1 MRWYL
6 NDSSLQGQF
15 ATEREFVHEIAALA
29 KLKMQL
35 PVSGSQLYCT
45 NKLSLAKV
53 TREASCNQAIVRAA
67 QVDEKR
73 LILSWIAKS
82 GPFLEEDRMP
92 EQDDYFEFEG
102 LDVTD
107 HGLGEAARR
116 EKNGDDSG
124 VFSFTGGEINFEKTP
139 LLIQHGLSENPL
151 GHFSI
156 PNVWEVPH
164 LEERIRGIPTE
175 PQNWKELHEACCS
188 RFGLLLIP
196 DSVLKRLKRE
206 TFSMTIARR
215 ALDLLEILNRIMSGR
230 QPAQGSLNAEA
241 VALREQ
247 HFKGD
252 RAWFTDESEGNKHKF
267 RNEMTFPDPE
277 NPANRL
283 FCSWHGKIRHQE
295 FRIHFEWP
303 VPPGQSR
310 LKILY
315 IGPKITKS

>member
-15 ATEREFVHEIAALA
+15 ATEREFVDEIGKLA
-29 KLKMQL
+29 RLKMHL

-45 NKLSLAKV
+45 SKLALTKV
-53 TREASCNQAIVRAA
+53 TREASCSEAILRAA

-116 EKNGDDSG
+116 ENNRDDSG
-124 VFSFTGGEINFEKTP
+124 IFSFTGGTINFERTP
-139 LLIQHGLSENPL
+139 LVVQHGLPEDPF
-151 GHFSI
+151 GHIHI

-164 LEERIRGIPTE
+164 LEERIRGISAE
-175 PQNWKELHEACCS
+175 PQNWKELLQVCRS
-188 RFGLLLIP
+188 RFELLMIP
-196 DSVLKRLKRE
+196 DSVQERIERE
-206 TFSMTIARR
+206 TFYPVVARR
-215 ALDLLEILNRIMSGR
+215 TLVLLQTLHIIVSGR
-230 QPAQGSLNAEA
+230 SAQGSLNEK
-241 VALREQ
+241 ALSLWQQ
-247 HFKGD
+247 HSQGGK
-252 RAWFTDESEGNKHKF
+252 AWFTDESEGNKHKF
-267 RNEMTFPDPE
+267 KNEMTFPDPE
-277 NPANRL
+277 NPSNRL
-283 FCSWHGKIRHQE
+283 FCPWHGKIKTPQ

>member
-15 ATEREFVHEIAALA
+15 ATERAFVDEIAELA

-45 NKLSLAKV
+45 NKLSLTEV
-53 TREASCNQAIVRAA
+53 TRGASCNEAIVRAA
-67 QVDEKR
+67 RVDERR

-82 GPFLEEDRMP
+82 GPFLEDDRMP
-92 EQDDYFEFEG
+92 EEEDYFEFEG

-124 VFSFTGGEINFEKTP
+124 VFSFTGGKINFEKTP
-139 LLIQHGLSENPL
+139 LVVQHGIPGDIL
-151 GHFSI
+151 GHLDIS
-156 PNVWEVPH
+156 NVWAVPQ
-164 LEERIRGIPTE
+164 LEGRIREISAE
-175 PQNWKELHEACCS
+175 PQNWRELLQVCRS
-188 RFGLLLIP
+188 RFELLIIP
-196 DSVLKRLKRE
+196 DSIQERIERE
-206 TFSMTIARR
+206 TFYPVVARR
-215 ALDLLEILNRIMSGR
+215 TLALLETLQRIVSGR
-230 QPAQGSLNAEA
+230 SAEGSLDEK
-241 VALREQ
+241 ALSLWNQ
-247 HFKGD
+247 HSQGD
-252 RAWFTDESEGNKHKF
+252 KAWFTDESDGNKRKF
-267 RNEMTFPDPE
+267 KNEMTFPDPE

-283 FCSWHGKIRHQE
+283 FCPWHGKIKTPQ

>member
-15 ATEREFVHEIAALA
+15 STAREFVDEIAALA
-29 KLKMQL
+29 RLKARF
-35 PVSGSQLYCT
+35 PASGFQLYCT
-45 NKLSLAKV
+45 SKLALTKV
-53 TREASCNQAIVRAA
+53 TREASCSEAILRAA

-82 GPFLEEDRMP
+82 GPFLEEDRMH
-92 EQDDYFEFEG
+92 EEDDYFEFEG

-116 EKNGDDSG
+116 EKNRDDSG
-124 VFSFTGGEINFEKTP
+124 VFSFTGGTINFERTP
-139 LLIQHGLSENPL
+139 LVVQHGLPEDPF
-151 GHFSI
+151 GHIHI

-164 LEERIRGIPTE
+164 LEERIRGISAE
-175 PQNWKELHEACCS
+175 PQNWKELLQVCRS
-188 RFGLLLIP
+188 RFELLMIP
-196 DSVLKRLKRE
+196 DSVQERIERE
-206 TFSMTIARR
+206 TFYPVVARR
-215 ALDLLEILNRIMSGR
+215 TLVLLQTLHIIVSGR
-230 QPAQGSLNAEA
+230 SAQGSLNEK
-241 VALREQ
+241 ALSLWQQ
-247 HFKGD
+247 HSQGGK
-252 RAWFTDESEGNKHKF
+252 AWFTDESEGNKHKF
-267 RNEMTFPDPE
+267 KNEMTFPDPE
-277 NPANRL
+277 NPSNRL
-283 FCSWHGKIRHQE
+283 FCPWHGKIKTPQ

>member
-15 ATEREFVHEIAALA
+15 ATEREFVDEIGKLA
-29 KLKMQL
+29 RLKMQL

-45 NKLSLAKV
+45 SNLSLTKV
-53 TREASCNQAIVRAA
+53 TREASCSEAIMRAA
-67 QVDEKR
+67 RVDERR
-73 LILSWIAKS
+73 LILSWIDKS

-92 EQDDYFEFEG
+92 EADDYFEFEG

-116 EKNGDDSG
+116 ERNGDDSG
-124 VFSFTGGEINFEKTP
+124 VFSFTGGVINFEKTP
-139 LLIQHGLSENPL
+139 LMVQHGLSENPL
-151 GHFSI
+151 GHFNI

-164 LEERIRGIPTE
+164 LEERIRGISSE
-175 PQNWKELHEACCS
+175 PQNWRELLQACRS
-188 RFGLLLIP
+188 RFELLIIP
-196 DSVLKRLKRE
+196 ESVQERIERE
-206 TFSMTIARR
+206 TFYPVVARKT
-215 ALDLLEILNRIMSGR
+215 LVLLEILHIIVSGR
-230 QPAQGSLNAEA
+230 SAQGSLNAEA
-241 VALREQ
+241 LSLWNQ
-247 HFKGD
+247 HSQGGK
-252 RAWFTDESEGNKHKF
+252 AWFTDESDGNKHKF

-277 NPANRL
+277 NPSNRL
-283 FCSWHGKIRHQE
+283 FCPWHGKIKTPQ

>member
-35 PVSGSQLYCT
+35 PVSVSQLYCT

-53 TREASCNQAIVRAA
+53 TREASCSQAIVQAA

-124 VFSFTGGEINFEKTP
+124 VFSFAGGAINFEKTP
-139 LLIQHGLSENPL
+139 LLIQHGLSEKPL
-151 GHFSI
+151 GHLSI

-164 LEERIRGIPTE
+164 LEERIREISAE
-175 PQNWKELHEACCS
+175 PQNWRELLQICRS
-188 RFGLLLIP
+188 RFGLLIIP
-196 DSVLKRLKRE
+196 DSVMERIERE
-206 TFSMTIARR
+206 TFYPVVARR
-215 ALDLLEILNRIMSGR
+215 TLVLLETLHIIVSGR
-230 QPAQGSLNAEA
+230 SARGALNAEA
-241 VALREQ
+241 LSLWNQ
-247 HFKGD
+247 HSQGGK
-252 RAWFTDESEGNKHKF
+252 AWFTDESEGNKHQFK
-267 RNEMTFPDPE
+267 NEMTFPDPE

-283 FCSWHGKIRHQE
+283 FCPWHGKIKTPQ